1 MEAVGAVL
9 VGIRHERGRQL
20 PCTLFP
26 CYVMALCVM
35 FERLDNRKGDVIYEV
50 RKSAFGICYYYS
62 SPRTLIITAKLTVL
76 FMV

>member
-1 MEAVGAVL
+1 
-9 VGIRHERGRQL
+9 
-20 PCTLFP
+20 
-26 CYVMALCVM
+26 MALCVM